1 MSDPADSQRLI
12 GDVIRLGTVV
22 SVDLAAGTCRFRTGD
37 IVTGDVPWLAGR
49 SGATR
54 TWSPP
59 SVGEQ
64 GLLICPEGDTAAG
77 VVIPGLFSNA
87 NPAPSADA
95 IDLIMFEDGAIMS
108 YDPVSHQ
115 LRAILPAGASA
126 EVEAPGGLTIRSD
139 VTILGTVTVSRTID
153 ADGEI
158 TGKGIKLSAHKHLLV
173 KAGTDKSGDP
183 E

>member
-12 GDVIRLGTVV
+12 GDLIRLGTVV

-54 TWSPP
+54 TWSPV

-64 GLLICPEGDTAAG
+64 GMLICPEGDTAAG
-77 VVIPGLFSNA
+77 IVLPGLFSNA
-87 NPAPSADA
+87 RPAPASEDIELVEHA
-95 IDLIMFEDGAIMS
+95 DGARIS
-108 YDPVSHQ
+108 YDAAAHALS
-115 LRAILPAGASA
+115 AILPDGAT
-126 EVEAPGGLTIRSD
+126 VTIEANGGLSIKGDVALDGRLSVTGTI
-139 VTILGTVTVSRTID
+139 V

-158 TGKGIKLSAHKHLLV
+158 TAKGVKLSKHQHLLV

>member
-12 GDVIRLGTVV
+12 GDLIRLGTVV

-54 TWSPP
+54 TWSPV

-77 VVIPGLFSNA
+77 IVFPGLFSNA
-87 NPAPSADA
+87 RPAPSSEDIELVEHA
-95 IDLIMFEDGAIMS
+95 DGARIS
-108 YDPVSHQ
+108 YDATAHALS
-115 LRAILPAGASA
+115 AILPAGATVTIQA
-126 EVEAPGGLTIRSD
+126 DGGLTVKGD
-139 VTILGTVTVSRTID
+139 VDLDGNLTLTGTIV
-153 ADGEI
+153 AEGEI
-158 TGKGIKLSAHKHLLV
+158 TGKGIKLSAHKHGLV